1 MYWGEHKISEYGF
14 EIMLNDSDSDYGIYA
29 EDLKTAIELLKD
41 ELKRNPAA
49 FIEITGRDAETD
61 EIITLDRIKLHQLNQ

>member
-1 MYWGEHKISEYGF
+1 MYWGDYKISEIGF
-14 EIMLNDSDSDYGIYA
+14 EIMLNDEDSDYGIYA

-41 ELKRNPAA
+41 ELSRNPDA

-61 EIITLDRIKLHQLNQ
+61 EIITLDRIKLYKPKQ